1 MAKAHMET
9 PVVANKA
16 AESKSTKKS
25 WIRGASKPTESR
37 CIDHNNT
44 QGQAA
49 GRGTVGSTTSF
60 AGVAEAVERWLV
72 IIFEICNMTDAY
84 QLQG

>member
-1 MAKAHMET
+1 MAKAHTET

-25 WIRGASKPTESR
+25 WISGASKPAECCT
-37 CIDHNNT
+37 DHNSI

-60 AGVAEAVERWLV
+60 AGVAVAMKRWLV
-72 IIFEICNMTDAY
+72 IIFEICNMTGAY

>member
-16 AESKSTKKS
+16 AKSKSTKKS

-37 CIDHNNT
+37 CID
-44 QGQAA
+44 Q
-49 GRGTVGSTTSF
+49 TTLR
-60 AGVAEAVERWLV
+60 VKRPVEERSDRPRRSRVWK
-72 IIFEICNMTDAY
+72 
-84 QLQG
+84 